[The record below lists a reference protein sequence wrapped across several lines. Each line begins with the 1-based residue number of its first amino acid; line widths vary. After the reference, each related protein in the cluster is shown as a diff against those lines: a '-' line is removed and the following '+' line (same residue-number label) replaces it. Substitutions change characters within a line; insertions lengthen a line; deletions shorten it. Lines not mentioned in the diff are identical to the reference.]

1 MGSRAKKEGILN
13 IKLAEFVIFDVET
26 TGLSPVEGD
35 RIVEIAAVKVKGA
48 QVVDKFYSLVNP
60 QRSIPAQAS
69 LVNNIT
75 DDMIA
80 AAPVAADILPQM
92 IHFIGGACV
101 AGHNVRFDL
110 NFLCYEL
117 ALIGRRLHD
126 HTPAVD
132 TLKMAR
138 ELLPYLSNHKL
149 AYLARSLGVRVDQT
163 HRAMADVELTVAVFL
178 RLVDMAGD
186 KDLQQVSVFL
196 NQFGVEK
203 PNFKL
208 NQKSQESLF

>member
-1 MGSRAKKEGILN
+1 MN
-13 IKLAEFVIFDVET
+13 IKFTEFVIFDVET
-26 TGLSPVEGD
+26 TGLSPIDGD
-35 RIVEIAAVKVKGA
+35 RIVEIAAVKVKGPL
-48 QVVDKFYSLVNP
+48 VVDKFYSLVNP
-60 QRSIPAQAS
+60 QRSMPSQAT

-75 DDMIA
+75 EDMLTT
-80 AAPVAADILPQM
+80 APVAADILPQM

-117 ALIGRRLHD
+117 SLIGRKLHD
-126 HTPAVD
+126 RTPAVD

-138 ELLPYLSNHKL
+138 DLLPYLSNHKL
-149 AYLARSLGVRVDQT
+149 AYLARSLGVVVDQT

-178 RLVDMAGD
+178 RLMEMAGD
-186 KDLQQVSVFL
+186 KDLQKASVFL

-203 PNFKL
+203 PIFKL
-208 NQKSQESLF
+208 NQKSQASLF

>member
-1 MGSRAKKEGILN
+1 MN
-13 IKLAEFVIFDVET
+13 IKLTEFVIFDVET
-26 TGLSPVEGD
+26 TGLSPVDGD
-35 RIVEIAAVKVKGA
+35 RIVEIAAVKVKGN

-60 QRSIPAQAS
+60 QRLVPAQAT

-75 DDMIA
+75 NEMLQE
-80 AAPVAADILPQM
+80 APVAADILPQM

-117 ALIGRRLHD
+117 ALIGRRLND
-126 HTPAVD
+126 QTPAVD

-138 ELLPYLSNHKL
+138 DLLPYLSNHKL
-149 AYLARSLGVRVDQT
+149 AYLARSLGVVVDQT

-178 RLVDMAGD
+178 RLMEMAGD
-186 KDLQQVSVFL
+186 KDLQKVSIFL
-196 NQFGVEK
+196 DQFGVEK
-203 PNFKL
+203 PSFKL
-208 NQKSQESLF
+208 NQKSQASLF

>member
-1 MGSRAKKEGILN
+1 MN
-13 IKLAEFVIFDVET
+13 IKLTEFVIFDVET
-26 TGLSPVEGD
+26 TGLSPLDGD
-35 RIVEIAAVKVKGA
+35 RIVEIAAVKVKGTR
-48 QVVDKFYSLVNP
+48 VVDKFYSLVNP
-60 QRSIPAQAS
+60 QRAMPSQAT

-75 DDMIA
+75 QDMLTT
-80 AAPVAADILPQM
+80 APVAADILPQM

-117 ALIGRRLHD
+117 SLIGRKLHD
-126 HTPAVD
+126 QTPAVD

-138 ELLPYLSNHKL
+138 DLLPYLSNHRL
-149 AYLARSLGVRVDQT
+149 AYLARSLGVVVDQT

-178 RLVDMAGD
+178 RLMEMAGD
-186 KDLQQVSVFL
+186 KDLQKVSIFL

-208 NQKSQESLF
+208 NQKSQASLF

>member
-1 MGSRAKKEGILN
+1 MN
-13 IKLAEFVIFDVET
+13 IKLTEFVIFDVET
-26 TGLSPVEGD
+26 TGLSPVDGD

-48 QVVDKFYSLVNP
+48 QVVGKFYSLVNP
-60 QRSIPAQAS
+60 RRAVPAQAT

-75 DDMIA
+75 DDMLLK
-80 AAPVAADILPQM
+80 APVAADILPQM

-117 ALIGRRLHD
+117 SLIGRRLND
-126 HTPAVD
+126 QTPAVD

-149 AYLARSLGVRVDQT
+149 AYLARSLGVVVDQT

-178 RLVDMAGD
+178 RLMEMAGD
-186 KDLQQVSVFL
+186 KDLQKVSIFL
-196 NQFGVEK
+196 DQFGVEK
-203 PNFKL
+203 PSFKL
-208 NQKSQESLF
+208 NQKSQASLF

>member
-1 MGSRAKKEGILN
+1 MN
-13 IKLAEFVIFDVET
+13 IKLTEFVIFDVET
-26 TGLSPVEGD
+26 TGLSPIDGD
-35 RIVEIAAVKVKGA
+35 RIVEIAAVKVKGT

-60 QRSIPAQAS
+60 QRSIPRRQPRSIISRKRCS
-69 LVNNIT
+69 LK
-75 DDMIA
+75 
-80 AAPVAADILPQM
+80 APLAADILPQM

-117 ALIGRRLHD
+117 ALIGRRLND
-126 HTPAVD
+126 QTPAVD

-138 ELLPYLSNHKL
+138 DLLPYLSNHKL
-149 AYLARSLGVRVDQT
+149 AYLARSLGVVVDQT

-178 RLVDMAGD
+178 RLMEMAGD
-186 KDLQQVSVFL
+186 KDLQKVSVFL

-203 PNFKL
+203 PSFKL
-208 NQKSQESLF
+208 NQKSQASLF

>member
-1 MGSRAKKEGILN
+1 MN
-13 IKLAEFVIFDVET
+13 IKLSEFVIFDVET

-35 RIVEIAAVKVKGA
+35 RIVEIAALKIKGDK
-48 QVVDKFYSLVNP
+48 VVDKFYSLVNP
-60 QRSIPAQAS
+60 QRSMPAQAS
-69 LVNNIT
+69 MVNNIT
-75 DDMIA
+75 DDMLVD
-80 AAPVAADILPQM
+80 APLAADALPQM
-92 IHFIGGACV
+92 INFIGGACV

-117 ALIGRRLHD
+117 AMIGRRLHD

-138 ELLPYLSNHKL
+138 DLLPYLSNHKL
-149 AYLARSLGVRVDQT
+149 AYLARSLGVVVNQT
-163 HRAMADVELTVAVFL
+163 HRAMADVEITVAVFL
-178 RLVDMAGD
+178 RLMEMAGD

-196 NQFGVEK
+196 SQFGVEK
-203 PNFKL
+203 PSFKL

>member
-1 MGSRAKKEGILN
+1 MN
-13 IKLAEFVIFDVET
+13 IKLTEFVIFDVET
-26 TGLSPVEGD
+26 TGLSHADGD
-35 RIVEIAAVKVKGA
+35 RIVEIAAVKVREGK
-48 QVVDKFYSLVNP
+48 VIDKFYSLINP
-60 QRSIPAQAS
+60 QRSMPSQATM
-69 LVNNIT
+69 VNNIT
-75 DDMIA
+75 DEMLA
-80 AAPVAADILPQM
+80 TAPLAADILPQM

-117 ALIGRRLHD
+117 ARIGRRLND
-126 HTPAVD
+126 QTPAVD

-149 AYLARSLGVRVDQT
+149 AYLARSLGVVVDQT
-163 HRAMADVELTVAVFL
+163 HRAMADVEITVAVFY
-178 RLVDMAGD
+178 RLMEMAGD
-186 KDLQQVSVFL
+186 KDLQQVAVFL

-208 NQKSQESLF
+208 IQKSQESLF

>member
-1 MGSRAKKEGILN
+1 MN
-13 IKLAEFVIFDVET
+13 IKLTEFVIFDVET
-26 TGLSPVEGD
+26 TGLSPVDGD

-48 QVVDKFYSLVNP
+48 QVVGKFYSLVNP
-60 QRSIPAQAS
+60 RRAVPAQAT

-75 DDMIA
+75 DDMLLK
-80 AAPVAADILPQM
+80 APVAADILPEM
-92 IHFIGGACV
+92 INFIGGACV

-117 ALIGRRLHD
+117 SLIGRRLND
-126 HTPAVD
+126 QTPAVD

-149 AYLARSLGVRVDQT
+149 AYLARSLGVVVDQT

-178 RLVDMAGD
+178 RLMEMAGD
-186 KDLQQVSVFL
+186 KDLQKVSIFL
-196 NQFGVEK
+196 DQFGVEK
-203 PNFKL
+203 PSFKL
-208 NQKSQESLF
+208 NQKSQASLF

>member
-1 MGSRAKKEGILN
+1 MN
-13 IKLAEFVIFDVET
+13 IKFTEFVIFDVET

-35 RIVEIAAVKVKGA
+35 RIIEIAAVKIKDTK
-48 QVVDKFYSLVNP
+48 VVDKFYSLVNP
-60 QRSIPAQAS
+60 QRSVPLQAS
-69 LVNNIT
+69 QVNNIT
-75 DDMIA
+75 DDMLTT
-80 AAPVAADILPQM
+80 APLAADILPQM

-117 ALIGRRLHD
+117 SLIGRRLND
-126 HTPAVD
+126 QTPAVD

-138 ELLPYLSNHKL
+138 DLLPYLSNHKL
-149 AYLARSLGVRVDQT
+149 AYLARSLGVVVDQT
-163 HRAMADVELTVAVFL
+163 HRAMADVEITVAVFL
-178 RLVDMAGD
+178 RLMEMAGD
-186 KDLQQVSVFL
+186 KDLQKVAVFL

>member
-1 MGSRAKKEGILN
+1 MN

-26 TGLSPVEGD
+26 TGLSPIDGD
-35 RIVEIAAVKVKGA
+35 RIVEIAAVKVKGS

-60 QRSIPAQAS
+60 QRTVPPQATQ
-69 LVNNIT
+69 VNNIT
-75 DDMIA
+75 DDMLIS
-80 AAPVAADILPQM
+80 APVAADILPQM

-117 ALIGRRLHD
+117 ALTGRRLND
-126 HTPAVD
+126 QTPAVD

-138 ELLPYLSNHKL
+138 DLLPYLSNHKL
-149 AYLARSLGVRVDQT
+149 GYLARSLGVVVDQT

-178 RLVDMAGD
+178 RLMDMAGD

-208 NQKSQESLF
+208 TQKSQASLF

>member
-1 MGSRAKKEGILN
+1 MN

-26 TGLSPVEGD
+26 TGLSPADGD
-35 RIVEIAAVKVKGA
+35 RIVEIAAVKVKGSV
-48 QVVDKFYSLVNP
+48 VVDKFYSLVNP
-60 QRSIPAQAS
+60 QRSMPSQATM
-69 LVNNIT
+69 VNNIT
-75 DDMIA
+75 EEMFIK
-80 AAPVAADILPQM
+80 APVAADILPQM

-117 ALIGRRLHD
+117 ALIGRRLND
-126 HTPAVD
+126 QTPAVD

-149 AYLARSLGVRVDQT
+149 AYLARSLGVVVDQT

-178 RLVDMAGD
+178 RLMEMAGD
-186 KDLQQVSVFL
+186 KNLQKASVFL
-196 NQFGVEK
+196 NQFGIEK
-203 PNFKL
+203 PVFKL
-208 NQKSQESLF
+208 IQKSQASFF

>member
-1 MGSRAKKEGILN
+1 VKLN
-13 IKLAEFVIFDVET
+13 IKLTEFVIFDVET
-26 TGLSPVEGD
+26 TGLSPIDGD
-35 RIVEIAAVKVKGA
+35 RIVEIAAVKVKGT

-60 QRSIPAQAS
+60 QRSIPAQAT

-75 DDMIA
+75 DEMLHK
-80 AAPVAADILPQM
+80 APVAADILPQM

-138 ELLPYLSNHKL
+138 DLLPYLSNHKL
-149 AYLARSLGVRVDQT
+149 AYLARSLGVVVDQT

-178 RLVDMAGD
+178 RLMEMAGD
-186 KDLQQVSVFL
+186 KDLQKVPVFL
-196 NQFGVEK
+196 NQFSVEK
-203 PNFKL
+203 PSFKL
-208 NQKSQESLF
+208 NQKSQASLF

>member
-1 MGSRAKKEGILN
+1 MN
-13 IKLAEFVIFDVET
+13 IKFTEFVIFDVET
-26 TGLSPVEGD
+26 TGLSPTDGD
-35 RIVEIAAVKVKGA
+35 RIIEIAAVKVKDTK
-48 QVVDKFYSLVNP
+48 VVDKFYSLVNP
-60 QRSIPAQAS
+60 QRSVPAQATQ
-69 LVNNIT
+69 VNNIT
-75 DDMIA
+75 EDMLTN
-80 AAPVAADILPQM
+80 APLAADILPQM
-92 IHFIGGACV
+92 IHFVGGACV

-126 HTPAVD
+126 QTPAVD

-149 AYLARSLGVRVDQT
+149 AYLARSLGVVVDQT

-178 RLVDMAGD
+178 RLMEMAGD
-186 KDLQQVSVFL
+186 KDLQKVSVFL